1 VLSKCGASD
10 ARESRLVA
18 ESRGIENHQE
28 TAMTSRRHRTISLPN
43 PSRDHAR
50 HRDRRRQV
58 WFASRSGA
66 TALAFLGTYD
76 VR

>member
-1 VLSKCGASD
+1 
-10 ARESRLVA
+10 
-18 ESRGIENHQE
+18 
-28 TAMTSRRHRTISLPN
+28 MTSRRDRTISLPN
-43 PSRDHAR
+43 PSRDNAR

-58 WFASRSGA
+58 WVASRSGA